1 MADNYWVNNWENI
14 VKKGKKPALFLKI
27 YLISCTQKVLK
38 FVVFSLSGSLI
49 DVKNVHERL
58 NIIFFLKTSLF
69 YVKVGLFQKLVFYR
83 LKSFQN

>member
-1 MADNYWVNNWENI
+1 MYT
-14 VKKGKKPALFLKI
+14 KGFE
-27 YLISCTQKVLK
+27 
-38 FVVFSLSGSLI
+38 VVFSLSGSLI